1 MNKKNIIIGFMVLFV
16 ISYFYNK
23 SHGRDIIAEIKQAAV
38 EGWEEGYNGEISS
51 APDNIQ
57 QSSEAETSKP
67 LEDKRMSDEEY
78 MSRPITARITLD
90 EYIRRNNVPVV
101 NFSNR
106 AKFDEIFQNALTSMN
121 NYGIPIYTS
130 GMSDQE
136 AVTRYETAF
145 TDTDK
150 KGLPICSSG
159 NKYKVGSQ
167 KNWQNCDYIFYGNAK
182 SREGGEKLTGEG
194 IIFHQTNIGSY
205 SFMRI
210 VYMGELKD
218 GYYSGYG
225 QAYYAPDDY
234 STYDRYILDSY
245 GDRLQE
251 GVYEAM
257 NYLEYEGKFKKGKYN
272 GRGNRYEYLDS
283 ESRYMVML
291 AQQPDFK
298 PENYGIAKA
307 DFDIKFNEIL
317 KLTREVAVYTGTFSY
332 GEDKNTKLYVYGQET
347 DPKDYLKE

>member
-1 MNKKNIIIGFMVLFV
+1 MNKKDIIIGFIVLFV
-16 ISYFYNK
+16 ISYIYTK
-23 SHGRDIIAEIKQAAV
+23 SQGRDLIAEIKQAAA
-38 EGWEEGYNGEISS
+38 EGWEESYNVDVSS
-51 APDNIQ
+51 EPDNIQ
-57 QSSEAETSKP
+57 QSSEEEVYKP
-67 LEDKRMSDEEY
+67 PEGKMMSDEEY

-90 EYIRRNNVPVV
+90 EYIRRNNVPVIS
-101 NFSNR
+101 FSKR

-130 GMSDQE
+130 GMPDQE
-136 AVTRYETAF
+136 AAARYETAF

-150 KGLPICSSG
+150 KGLPIYSSG

-167 KNWQNCDYIFYGNAK
+167 KNWENCDYIFYGNAK

-194 IIFHQTNIGSY
+194 VIFNQTNIGSY
-205 SFMRI
+205 KFMRI

-251 GVYEAM
+251 GVYESM
-257 NYLEYEGKFKKGKYN
+257 NYLEYEGEFKKGKYS

-291 AQQPDFK
+291 AQQPDFN
-298 PENYGIAKA
+298 PENYGLAKA
-307 DFDIKFNEIL
+307 DFDIKFNEML
-317 KLTREVAVYTGTFSY
+317 KLTREVAIYTGTFSY
-332 GEDKNTKLYVYGQET
+332 GEDKNTNLYVYGRIA
-347 DPKDYLKE
+347 DPKDYLEE